1 MKLARF
7 SWCAIVA
14 SALCLSFACGG
25 DNSRPEPLSTFG
37 GAETHE
43 ELDAIAWVATSGEH
57 VACCRQT
64 FNLAAESLDLALAR

>member
-1 MKLARF
+1 MKFTRVTC
-7 SWCAIVA
+7 CAVMGL
-14 SALCLSFACGG
+14 ALCLNLVRG
-25 DNSRPEPLSTFG
+25 DESTQPLHTFG

-64 FNLAAESLDLALAR
+64 FNLAAESLDLALR